1 MRYRNVGVVDALPGN
16 TCGATD
22 VGFSRTHPISVA
34 QGAVAGIDGSD
45 ICQDAPVT
53 DKVSLAD
60 IEAAADRLDGV
71 VRQLPVHSARWL
83 SDRVGGPAWLATENL
98 QRAGSFKIR
107 GAYNRLSQLSDEE
120 RAAGV
125 VAASAGDHAQ
135 GVALAASMLGI
146 ASTIFMP
153 RSASMP
159 KVIATRDYG
168 ADVRFH
174 GATLDEAIIAARAF
188 ADQTGALFISP
199 FDHPDIVAGQG
210 TLGLEILEQVPDVR
224 TIVVCTGG
232 GGLLAGVALAVASSR
247 PDVRVIG
254 AQAAG
259 AAAYP
264 PSLLAGHP
272 VPLRTM
278 RTMADGIAVGR
289 PGDVP
294 FEIIQRYVSD
304 IRVVSEDMLARAQLL
319 LLERSKLVVE
329 PGGAAAVAAI
339 IDDPTSFETPV
350 VAVLSGGNV
359 DPLVMMRVIRHGL
372 TAGGRFTQITVHVPD
387 RPGSL
392 AALLAEIGSLDA
404 NVVDVS
410 HLRTN
415 PRLAVDEVEITI
427 DLETRGAEHREQLLE
442 HLRDK
447 GYRITEV
454 Q

>member
-1 MRYRNVGVVDALPGN
+1 MGSEA
-16 TCGATD
+16 
-22 VGFSRTHPISVA
+22 SV
-34 QGAVAGIDGSD
+34 
-45 ICQDAPVT
+45 T
-53 DKVSLAD
+53 LAD
-60 IEAAADRLDGV
+60 IEAAAGRLEGV
-71 VRQLPVHSARWL
+71 VRRLPVHSARWL
-83 SDRVGGPAWLATENL
+83 SDRVGGPAFLATENL

-107 GAYNRLSQLSDEE
+107 GAYNRLSQLSDVE
-120 RAAGV
+120 RAVGV
-125 VAASAGDHAQ
+125 VAASAGNHAQ

-146 ASTIFMP
+146 RSTIFMP

-174 GATLDEAIIAARAF
+174 GTTLDEAIVEARAF
-188 ADQTGALFISP
+188 AESTGAIFISP
-199 FDHPDIVAGQG
+199 FDHVDIVAGQG

-224 TIVVCTGG
+224 TVVVCTGG
-232 GGLLAGVALAVASSR
+232 GGLLAGVALAIKSTR
-247 PDVRVIG
+247 PDVKVIG

-272 VPLRTM
+272 VPLKVM

-294 FEIIQRYVSD
+294 FALIQKHVDD
-304 IRVVSEDMLARAQLL
+304 IRVVSEDMLAKAQLQ

-339 IDDPTSFETPV
+339 MDDPTSFETPV

-392 AALLAEIGSLDA
+392 AGLLSEIGSLDA

-427 DLETRGAEHREQLLE
+427 DLETRGADHREQLLE
-442 HLRDK
+442 HLRQR